1 MAWSKRKEDTP
12 ALARAA
18 ARRWKWQ
25 WVALDMYLYKG
36 RGSRVGMCES
46 GLECFVSATE
56 KAWRME
62 VCRCC

>member
-36 RGSRVGMCES
+36 GGPGLVCVEVWPRVLCFSDRKGLADGS
-46 GLECFVSATE
+46 L
-56 KAWRME
+56 
-62 VCRCC
+62 